1 VQILF
6 ELQSEAKKSLSNLV
20 KVLNLRVKARAR
32 EMAQL
37 VKCLRHRN
45 ECMNELT
52 PSIPG

>member
-1 VQILF
+1 MQDLS

-20 KVLNLRVKARAR
+20 MVLNQNIEERAR

-45 ECMNELT
+45 GCL
-52 PSIPG
+52 S